1 MRHLGSMFDDD
12 ILKKVTLS
20 ASEEMILA
28 SDLKQS
34 QVTHLKKS
42 ILKLYLQKI
51 SSMFPGSGSVS
62 QFRSFHEDC
71 LNTEFHVKI
80 KSRKW
85 K

>member
-1 MRHLGSMFDDD
+1 MRHLRSMFDDD

-20 ASEEMILA
+20 VSEEMILA
-28 SDLKQS
+28 SYLKQS

-51 SSMFPGSGSVS
+51 MFPGSGSVS

-71 LNTEFHVKI
+71 LNIEFHVKI
-80 KSRKW
+80 KSRNW